1 MQDDYLEDDP
11 YGPNTESSWSPYVTL
26 GILLLGTLIIIAAI
40 WLISKRPQASFRA
53 HRTIGMASSTAE
65 ASLPITPDA
74 PQCTRES
81 WSAGERI

>member
-1 MQDDYLEDDP
+1 MQDDHLEDAP
-11 YGPNTESSWSPYVTL
+11 YGPNTGSSWSLYGTL
-26 GILLLGTLIIIAAI
+26 GLLLLATLIIIAAI